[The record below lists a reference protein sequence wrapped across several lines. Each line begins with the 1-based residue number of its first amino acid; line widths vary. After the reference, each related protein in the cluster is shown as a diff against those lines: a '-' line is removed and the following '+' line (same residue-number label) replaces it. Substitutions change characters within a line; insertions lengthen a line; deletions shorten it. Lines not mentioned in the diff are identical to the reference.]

1 MIQKT
6 FAIIKPDAVERR
18 LTGQILASMEE
29 ADLRVVAMKL
39 LHLTREQAEHF
50 YGVHKGKPFYET
62 LVTFMTSGPV
72 VCLVLE
78 GEDAVARYRALMGS
92 TDPATAAE
100 GTLRRRFAKTMQANS
115 VHGSDS
121 AENAIFEI
129 SCFFSN
135 MDMVHY
141 EHDA

>member
-1 MIQKT
+1 MIERT
-6 FAIIKPDAVERR
+6 FAIIKPDAVQRR
-18 LTGQILASMEE
+18 LTGQILASMEA
-29 ADLRVVAMKL
+29 ADLRVAAMKL

-50 YGVHKGKPFYET
+50 YGTHKGKGFYET
-62 LVTFMTSGPV
+62 LITFMTSGPV

-121 AENAIFEI
+121 PESAAFEI
-129 SCFFSN
+129 GCFFSH
-135 MDMVHY
+135 MEMV
-141 EHDA
+141 